1 MKIINR
7 RQIRIKVLQ
16 ELYSFLSGNENSLV
30 EGQKNLINSF
40 IQTNS
45 LYLSYLNFFKSFW
58 EFLNQRDNFQKK
70 IKKSLKPIDENYLL
84 ISKLIPLKSIATN
97 KNLITKLSSRK
108 YIFWDS
114 KHEFLNEFF

>member
-30 EGQKNLINSF
+30 EGQKKLINSF

-70 IKKSLKPIDENYLL
+70 IKKKPKTNRRKLL
-84 ISKLIPLKSIATN
+84 A
-97 KNLITKLSSRK
+97 
-108 YIFWDS
+108 Y
-114 KHEFLNEFF
+114 